1 MGENNGNFK
10 IMFWIMTFLVAT
22 SFTWTTWCYFNNTG
36 KIERLTEISNHNIS
50 CIKDTMISIDRRLY
64 RIELAHNIIKEGE

>member
-22 SFTWTTWCYFNNTG
+22 SFTWTTWCYFNNTD

-64 RIELAHNIIKEGE
+64 RIELVHNIIKEGE

>member
-1 MGENNGNFK
+1 LGENNGNFK